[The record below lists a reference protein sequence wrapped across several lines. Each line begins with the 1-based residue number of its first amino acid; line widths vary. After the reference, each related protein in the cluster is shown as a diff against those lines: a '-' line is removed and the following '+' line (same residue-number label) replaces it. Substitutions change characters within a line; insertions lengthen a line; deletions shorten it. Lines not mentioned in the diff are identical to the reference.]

1 MPSDS
6 RTLVDR
12 VLDRIKNNRI
22 AAALVL
28 ACIGLGAAASLTD
41 STRTLAGVVASMK
54 GSPSLAGEWKSG
66 ATAFYPS
73 YGEEFM
79 RLYLQ
84 EAAGDQV
91 IGFIQFSGNDD
102 VRPRRFP
109 ILEGRRNGNSVSLL
123 FDSGYRVRETVSV
136 EPAGT
141 GLRLVYQW
149 QGRAAVA
156 AIAQPVVQAT
166 QLVEGRWGILYRKKE
181 YPDPRSACTRLL
193 QELDP
198 PQFYKRSEAPD
209 EYGNVHCAGKLD
221 DGRDGF
227 DMFQNDVQQQ
237 LICPEKSRA
246 TLVDGRKPA
255 KTAKGCECDGE
266 LMASGAECVPKG

>member
-12 VLDRIKNNRI
+12 LLDRIKNNRI
-22 AAALVL
+22 AAAIIL
-28 ACIGLGAAASLTD
+28 ACVGLGAAASLSD
-41 STRTLAGVVASMK
+41 STRKLAGVVSSMK
-54 GSPSLAGEWKSG
+54 GSPGVAGEWKSG
-66 ATAFYPS
+66 AAAFYPS
-73 YGEEFM
+73 FGEEYM
-79 RLYLQ
+79 RLDLQ
-84 EAAGDQV
+84 QAAGDQV
-91 IGFIQFSGNDD
+91 IGFVQFSGNDD

-109 ILEGRRNGNSVSLL
+109 ILEGRRTGNSVSLL
-123 FDSGYRVRETVSV
+123 FDSGYRVRETVS
-136 EPAGT
+136 ADLT
-141 GLRLVYQW
+141 GDELRLVYQW

-166 QLVEGRWGILYRKKE
+166 QLVDGRWGILYRKKE
-181 YPDPRSACTRLL
+181 YPDHRSACTRLL

-198 PQFYKRSEAPD
+198 PQFYKLSEAPD

-237 LICPEKSRA
+237 LICPAKSRT
-246 TLVDGRKPA
+246 TLVDGRKPT

-266 LMASGAECVPKG
+266 LMASGAQCVSKA